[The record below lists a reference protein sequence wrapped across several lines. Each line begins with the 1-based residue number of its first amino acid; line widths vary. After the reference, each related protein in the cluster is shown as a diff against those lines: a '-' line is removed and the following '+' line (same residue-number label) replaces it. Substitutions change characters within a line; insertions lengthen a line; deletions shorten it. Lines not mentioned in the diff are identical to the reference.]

1 MSSLYIIS
9 CLTALYSEHL
19 QIYTTAVEPH
29 NFIWSNSFSEL
40 NMSEQ
45 TPPVLSHSVHVCKIL
60 GNCYGN
66 CVVYLHW
73 TASDT
78 ADVRESV
85 EEKTMFSLSA

>member
-29 NFIWSNSFSEL
+29 NFIWSNSFPEL
-40 NMSEQ
+40 PQFWAM
-45 TPPVLSHSVHVCKIL
+45 PYMHVCKML
-60 GNCYGN
+60 GNCYSN
-66 CVVYLHW
+66 YLVYLQW

-78 ADVRESV
+78 TDVKESV
-85 EEKTMFSLSA
+85 EDETMFSMSA

>member
-29 NFIWSNSFSEL
+29 NFIWSNSFSQL
-40 NMSEQ
+40 NMSTLFQ
-45 TPPVLSHSVHVCKIL
+45 FWATLHVHMCKIL

-66 CVVYLHW
+66 SLVYLHG
-73 TASDT
+73 TASNT
-78 ADVRESV
+78 TDVKESV

>member
-29 NFIWSNSFSEL
+29 NFIWSNFFPEL
-40 NMSEQ
+40 
-45 TPPVLSHSVHVCKIL
+45 PPFWAMPYVHVCKIL
-60 GNCYGN
+60 GNCYSN
-66 CVVYLHW
+66 RSVYLHR

-78 ADVRESV
+78 TDVKELV
-85 EEKTMFSLSA
+85 ENETMFSMSA